1 MNVVCYEGEH
11 WELLQLAFAG
21 IFVYSLGIPLLFATL
36 LWTHRQHLLEATTR
50 NLLGFLFSGYTRHAY
65 YYECVLMLRKVAI
78 VAAASSALGAAVG
91 CADLRSVV
99 LLLVVGIVFLAV
111 HIKLDPYD
119 NRASRLLNRIET
131 RSLWA
136 FIFTALGRLLLEVKL
151 PEEAVIAFVCLIHL
165 NVAIFASMVWIRRRI
180 RHNQWLKKL
189 QQSVRQPTDS
199 IASHR

>member
-21 IFVYSLGIPLLFATL
+21 IFVYSLGVPLLFATL

-50 NLLGFLFSGYTRHAY
+50 KMLGFLFSGYTRHAY

-91 CADLRSVV
+91 RADLRSVV

-136 FIFTALGRLLLEVKL
+136 FIFTAMGRLLLEVNI
-151 PEEAVIAFVCLIHL
+151 PEEVVIAFVCLIHL
-165 NVAIFASMVWIRRRI
+165 NVAFFASLVLIRRSIRHKQWIR
-180 RHNQWLKKL
+180 KL
-189 QQSVRQPTDS
+189 Q
-199 IASHR
+199 H